1 MDGIILVNKEKDW
14 TSQDVCSKIKRI
26 LNVKKVGHTGTLDP
40 FATGLLIVAI
50 GEATKA
56 SQFIESLN
64 KSYVAVLKLGEKTS
78 TGDCTGQII
87 ERKEVP
93 PIDEK
98 AIKDTFKNLLGKQ
111 TQIPPMTS
119 AIKVKGVPLYR
130 LAHEGLEIE
139 RKPREIEIF
148 ELRLLNYDEQI
159 IIFTADV
166 SKGTYIRTLGE
177 TIAEKLGTVG
187 YVSELQRT
195 KVGRYLNKDSCKID
209 EISSEKVISLNEA
222 LFFIPSLKVDIK
234 EESKIKNGM
243 RLELPSVENIIAL
256 YNEKDQ
262 IIAVYQKG
270 ADGIYN
276 SLRGFN
282 HAND

>member
-148 ELRLLNYDEQI
+148 ELRLLNYDEKI